1 MSFYELAHRKVYNI
15 LSKEKKE
22 ISLYKGLKGNPEA
35 FKAVY
40 RALTGLDIPLEKTQQ
55 TVHSPFKE
63 DKNPSMSVNL
73 IGPKFSCKAT
83 GIQGNIFNL
92 FLGKN
97 NLSKSEVVEAIIPIY
112 ELIGDRHLGNE
123 YVVEEKKEEPKPQTY
138 AESES
143 WNFMFVWHEF
153 KQAMIDNF
161 EGNKK
166 ILATL
171 YSYFGQNYK
180 LEYEFIQDMAM
191 NYNVGW
197 CPTHECLAIPYF
209 SNDKVTY
216 IDLMKWGGDNFKE
229 KKIYAYPSKE
239 HVQKHQHLN
248 AKNDGFENAMD
259 LKKLS
264 KCRLA
269 SNFKNIG
276 RKDSLKRKPDEP
288 LLICEGFKDALV
300 ATYFNLTAISTA
312 GGAKSLGTFE
322 NESIIEKLKKR
333 SSIGICFDNDE
344 PGRTGAKELK
354 TLLESKGIS
363 NVNIVDL
370 SDVCTL
376 KGEDLTDYFLK
387 YRGDAKT
394 LVQRAMGANV

>member
-1 MSFYELAHRKVYNI
+1 LKVEIKELYQK
-15 LSKEKKE
+15 
-22 ISLYKGLKGNPEA
+22 
-35 FKAVY
+35 
-40 RALTGLDIPLEKTQQ
+40 LTGNTCPDGQSMVPSIWKDDKTPSLSIN
-55 TVHSPFKE
+55 T
-63 DKNPSMSVNL
+63 DKN
-73 IGPKFSCKAT
+73 IFFDHAT
-83 GIQGNIFNL
+83 GIKGNAFNMV
-92 FLGKN
+92 LGKSS
-97 NLSKSEVVEAIIPIY
+97 LTKQEFLAGKSKLESMFGMNDASQYIS
-112 ELIGDRHLGNE
+112 
-123 YVVEEKKEEPKPQTY
+123 KKPKETKIQPY
-138 AESES
+138 DESES
-143 WNFMFVWHEF
+143 WNFIFVWHEF

-171 YSYFGQNYK
+171 HSYFGQDYK
-180 LEYEFIQDMAM
+180 LDYEFIEDMAM

-239 HVQKHQHLN
+239 HVHLN
-248 AKNDGFENAMD
+248 AKNDGFENAME

-269 SNFKNIG
+269 SNLKNIG

-288 LLICEGFKDALV
+288 LLICEGFKDALI
-300 ATYFNLTAISTA
+300 ATYFGLNAISTA

-322 NESIIEKLKKR
+322 NELIIEKLKKR
-333 SSIGICFDNDE
+333 SSIGICFDNDD

-354 TLLESKGIS
+354 ALLENKGIS

-370 SDVCTL
+370 SDVCSL
-376 KGEDLTDYFLK
+376 KGEDLADYFLK
-387 YRGDAKT
+387 YKGDSKT
-394 LVQRAMGANV
+394 LIQRARGANV